1 MSGWGKQDD
10 KSSTGTITLAAPSI
24 TFDGAT
30 AHAAGIITSSNH
42 PFQTGDSVVYSN
54 GGGTSIVGLT
64 SGSTY
69 FIINLTANTVG
80 LAATEA
86 DALKGAYIT
95 ALTDGVGASHTLI
108 HALSFGRGVITGSS
122 TLFTTEA
129 APGDFI
135 RVGNQEMIILTI
147 ASNTSCQVLNANPEL
162 AVLSAFSGQQYTLNE
177 KPTSLASDPSILST
191 NVFGVDTTEI
201 AAGGDNV
208 VSVAISNG
216 GTLYVEPP
224 VVAVSGGGAVVTGS
238 IAGTVLTVTAV
249 TSGKLVP
256 GQTSAQFT
264 GALGAQ
270 LTSTEVAGA
279 LGGKGTY
286 TVDTQTVGSTTITTV
301 PGTTAAATAT
311 ISGGAVTAI
320 TVTNVGVGYD
330 AAPTI
335 TIPKARVTIP
345 TSGVAIATEQITY
358 ASHGMTATN
367 EVKYFHAGSTA
378 ITGLTNNTSYF
389 ISALGLTANTFRLAA
404 SSSAA
409 SGRTALAGVA
419 ISGTGGQFTCT
430 ATTLAVGDH
439 IKIDGTIT
447 GTGSIS
453 LHTSGKIYEVSA
465 VTGTSPN
472 VTGFTLTQEDTTA
485 LTTTIGDGAGLT
497 YNPFTIVLISG
508 TGNNAQYFEKVAST
522 AATAVADKGTGT
534 TGTSAAHV
542 GWVHRKVGTGQHAGR
557 IQYEVLVALSK
568 NGISSD
574 AADDIQFP
582 DA

>member
-1 MSGWGKQDD
+1 MSGWGNKDD
-10 KSSTGTITLAAPSI
+10 KSSTGTVTLTAPTI
-24 TFDGAT
+24 TFNGAT
-30 AHAAGIITSSNH
+30 AHAAGVITSAAH
-42 PFQTGDSVVYSN
+42 PFQTGDVVVYSN

-69 FIINLTANTVG
+69 YIVNLSSSTVG
-80 LAATEA
+80 LAATEDA
-86 DALKGAYIT
+86 ALKTDYIT
-95 ALTDGVGASHTLI
+95 TLTDGVGASHTLT
-108 HALSFGRGVITGSS
+108 HSLDFGRGVIAGSS

-129 APGDFI
+129 ASGDFM
-135 RVGNQEMIILTI
+135 RVGDQEMIILTI
-147 ASNTSCQVLNANPEL
+147 ASNTSCQVLNANPET

-208 VSVAISNG
+208 VSAAINNG
-216 GTLYVEPP
+216 GTLYVEVP
-224 VVAVSGGGAVVTGS
+224 VVAVSGGGAVVTGG
-238 IAGTVLTVTAV
+238 ITGTVLTVTAV
-249 TSGKLVP
+249 TSGKLVV
-256 GQTSAQFT
+256 GQTSSQFT

-270 LTSTEVAGA
+270 LTSTEIDGA

-330 AAPTI
+330 AAPTL

-358 ASHGMTATN
+358 TTHGLTATN
-367 EVKYFHAGSTA
+367 EVKYFHGGGTA

-389 ISALGLTANTFRLAA
+389 VSAVGLAANTFRLAA
-404 SSSAA
+404 SSAAA
-409 SGRTALAGVA
+409 SGRTALLGVA

-439 IKIDGTIT
+439 IKINGTIT
-447 GTGSIS
+447 GTGSITS
-453 LHTSGKIYEVSA
+453 HTTGKIYEVSA
-465 VTGTSPN
+465 ITGTSPN

-485 LTTTIGDGAGLT
+485 LVTTAGDGVGLT

-508 TGNNAQYFEKVAST
+508 TGNNAQYFEKVGST
-522 AATAVADKGTGT
+522 AATATAAKGTGK

-542 GWVHRKVGTGQHAGR
+542 GWVHRKVGTGQNAGR

-568 NGISSD
+568 NGIATD